1 MIEMV
6 IHEKSY
12 RQLFQ
17 GRFLLVDGIVYS
29 VNRWQENLIRY
40 LSKLV
45 PSKSGHKKSSS

>member
-1 MIEMV
+1 MIEKWSFSGRE
-6 IHEKSY
+6 IFY

-40 LSKLV
+40 SIRIS
-45 PSKSGHKKSSS
+45 PN